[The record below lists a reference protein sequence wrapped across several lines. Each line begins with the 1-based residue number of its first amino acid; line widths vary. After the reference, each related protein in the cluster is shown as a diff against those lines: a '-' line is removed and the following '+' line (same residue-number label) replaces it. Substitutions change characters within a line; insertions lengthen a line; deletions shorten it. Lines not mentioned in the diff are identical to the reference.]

1 MRGFF
6 ENGGHCCFV
15 IPLGDD
21 TPAELERGLEVAE
34 TLNQIDLVC
43 APDLVRHP
51 PDLAI
56 ALQALVLEHCD
67 RMGDRFAILD
77 GARAATAYREGTD
90 KQLSS
95 RQIAG
100 LNTYGNITLKRGI
113 TDNDELWKW
122 QKEVLDG
129 ETKRQNVSII
139 LANDKGEETLRWN
152 LEKCWPVHW
161 VAPEFNATSGEVAIE
176 TLELVHEGVTTG

>member
-1 MRGFF
+1 MPNIKDTHDPFNGYNFWVEWDGIVHAGFR
-6 ENGGHCCFV
+6 ECTG
-15 IPLGDD
+15 
-21 TPAELERGLEVAE
+21 
-34 TLNQIDLVC
+34 
-43 APDLVRHP
+43 
-51 PDLAI
+51 
-56 ALQALVLEHCD
+56 
-67 RMGDRFAILD
+67 LD

-100 LNTYGNITLKRGI
+100 LNTDGNITLKRGI